1 MEFNYV
7 PNGVCAKEFRFEM
20 DGDRIS
26 KLEVTGGCPG
36 NLLGIGKL
44 IGGKTADEVIQM
56 FRGLKCGARP
66 TSCPDQISLA
76 LQKYQEELESQK

>member
-7 PNGVCAKEFRFEM
+7 PKGVCAREFRFQM
-20 DGDRIS
+20 DGGRIRC
-26 KLEVTGGCPG
+26 LEVTGGCPG

-44 IGGKTADEVIQM
+44 IGGKTVEEVVQM
-56 FRGLKCGARP
+56 FKGLKCGERP

-76 LQKYQEELESQK
+76 LLKYQEEMEN

>member
-7 PNGVCAKEFRFEM
+7 PKGVCAKEFHFEM
-20 DGDRIS
+20 DGERIS
-26 KLEVTGGCPG
+26 RLEVKGGCPG

-44 IGGKTADEVIQM
+44 IHNQTADEVIQM
-56 FRGLKCGARP
+56 FRGLKCGERP

-76 LQKYQEELESQK
+76 LQKYKEDMR